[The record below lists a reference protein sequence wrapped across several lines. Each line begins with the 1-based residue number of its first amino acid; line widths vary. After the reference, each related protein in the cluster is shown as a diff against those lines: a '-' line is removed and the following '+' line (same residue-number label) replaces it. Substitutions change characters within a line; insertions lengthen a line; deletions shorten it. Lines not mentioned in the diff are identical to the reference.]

1 MNFPQRVQRRLRELH
16 PQERGGSLVEA
27 LVVSVIVTVAL
38 LGTLSVFNLSSQL
51 RNRAGERSQLNDAI
65 DADLAAIED
74 RAADLTCCT
83 GVCRLGLAGVT
94 TDNTAPFTQP
104 CNTANRRDDRYFYPQ
119 LDSDTVTAGSE
130 AETVDALCREPV
142 RGIISDAVLIE
153 FNTIPVNGA
162 LTTGGGARAPIVRL
176 NSVQNQLG
184 NQNILQVTYTDT
196 NSGNA
201 VVRVARVVPPM
212 ARFCP

>member
-1 MNFPQRVQRRLRELH
+1 M
-16 PQERGGSLVEA
+16 
-27 LVVSVIVTVAL
+27 
-38 LGTLSVFNLSSQL
+38 
-51 RNRAGERSQLNDAI
+51 
-65 DADLAAIED
+65 
-74 RAADLTCCT
+74 
-83 GVCRLGLAGVT
+83 
-94 TDNTAPFTQP
+94 
-104 CNTANRRDDRYFYPQ
+104 
-119 LDSDTVTAGSE
+119 
-130 AETVDALCREPV
+130 DALCREPV

>member
-1 MNFPQRVQRRLRELH
+1 LVTFPQRVQRRLRELH
-16 PQERGGSLVEA
+16 PQERGGFLVEA

-38 LGTLSVFNLSSQL
+38 LGTLSVFNISSQL

-94 TDNTAPFTQP
+94 
-104 CNTANRRDDRYFYPQ
+104 ANRRDDRYFYPQ
-119 LDSDTVTAGSE
+119 LDSDTLTAGSE

>member
-1 MNFPQRVQRRLRELH
+1 VTFPQRVQRRFRQLH
-16 PQERGGSLVEA
+16 PQERGSFLVEA

-38 LGTLSVFNLSSQL
+38 LGTLSVFNISSQQ

-83 GVCRLGLAGVT
+83 GVCRLGLDGET
-94 TDNTAPFTQP
+94 TDNTTPFTQP
-104 CNTANRRDDRYFYPQ
+104 CNTADRRDDRYFHPQ
-119 LDSDTVTAGSE
+119 LDSDPLTAGSE
-130 AETVDALCREPV
+130 AETVGALCQEPV

-153 FNTIPVNGA
+153 FNAIPVVGA
-162 LTTGGGARAPIVRL
+162 LTTAGGARSPIVRL

-196 NSGNA
+196 TLGNA
-201 VVRVARVVPPM
+201 VARVARVVPPM

>member
-1 MNFPQRVQRRLRELH
+1 VTFPQRVQRRFRQLH
-16 PQERGGSLVEA
+16 PQERGSFLVEA

-38 LGTLSVFNLSSQL
+38 LGTLSVFNISSQQ

-83 GVCRLGLAGVT
+83 GVCRLGLDGET
-94 TDNTAPFTQP
+94 TDNTTPFTQP
-104 CNTANRRDDRYFYPQ
+104 CNTADRRDDRYFHPQ
-119 LDSDTVTAGSE
+119 LDSDPLTAGSE
-130 AETVDALCREPV
+130 AETVGALCQEPV

-153 FNTIPVNGA
+153 FNAIPVDGA
-162 LTTGGGARAPIVRL
+162 LTTAGGARSPIVRL

-196 NSGNA
+196 TLGNA
-201 VVRVARVVPPM
+201 VARVARVVPPM

>member
-1 MNFPQRVQRRLRELH
+1 MTFPQRVQRRLRQLH
-16 PQERGGSLVEA
+16 PQERGGFLVEA

-38 LGTLSVFNLSSQL
+38 LGTLSVFNISSQL

-119 LDSDTVTAGSE
+119 LDSDPGTAGSE

-142 RGIISDAVLIE
+142 RGIISDAVLIA

-162 LTTGGGARAPIVRL
+162 LTTANHARTIVRL

>member
-1 MNFPQRVQRRLRELH
+1 LVTFPQRVQRRFRQLH
-16 PQERGGSLVEA
+16 PQERGGFLVEA

-38 LGTLSVFNLSSQL
+38 LGTLSVFNISSQL

-94 TDNTAPFTQP
+94 TDNTTPFTQP
-104 CNTANRRDDRYFYPQ
+104 CNTANRRDDRYFHPQ

-142 RGIISDAVLIE
+142 RGIISDAVLIS
-153 FNTIPVNGA
+153 FNAIPVNDA
-162 LTTGGGARAPIVRL
+162 LITANHARAIVRL

-184 NQNILQVTYTDT
+184 NQNILQATYTDT
-196 NSGNA
+196 NRGNA

>member
-1 MNFPQRVQRRLRELH
+1 MARIQLLARPRVRPE
-16 PQERGGSLVEA
+16 ERGGFLVEA
-27 LVVSVIVTVAL
+27 LVVSVIVTFAL
-38 LGTLSVFNLSSQL
+38 LGTLSVIGISTQQ
-51 RNRAGERSQLNDAI
+51 RNRTGERSQLNDAI

-94 TDNTAPFTQP
+94 TNNTAPFTQP
-104 CNTANRRDDRYFYPQ
+104 CHTPNRRDDRYFYPQ
-119 LDSDTVTAGSE
+119 LDSDALTAGSE

-142 RGIISDAVLIE
+142 RGIISDAVLAQ
-153 FNTIPVNGA
+153 FNALTVNGA
-162 LTTGGGARAPIVRL
+162 LTRAGGARTTIVRL
-176 NSVQNQLG
+176 NSVQNHSG

-196 NSGNA
+196 TRGNA
-201 VVRVARVVPPM
+201 VVRVARVVPSM

>member
-1 MNFPQRVQRRLRELH
+1 MTFPQRVQRRFRQLH
-16 PQERGGSLVEA
+16 PQERGGFLIEA

-38 LGTLSVFNLSSQL
+38 LGTLSLINISSQQ

-83 GVCRLGLAGVT
+83 GVCRLGLVDVT
-94 TDNTAPFTQP
+94 TDNTTPFTQP
-104 CNTANRRDDRYFYPQ
+104 CNTADRRDDRYFHPQ
-119 LDSDTVTAGSE
+119 LDSDPLTAGSE
-130 AETVDALCREPV
+130 AETVGALCQEPV

-153 FNTIPVNGA
+153 FNAIPVDGA
-162 LTTGGGARAPIVRL
+162 LTTAGGARSPIVRL

-196 NSGNA
+196 TLGNA
-201 VVRVARVVPPM
+201 VARVARVVPPM